1 MTKKFETFLETRGLR
16 ESFLKYCDKGS
27 YLKTP
32 FRDYKDIILKTL
44 LLKDMPEGEDLW
56 FGINKIWNE
65 TLEDM
70 ETCRKAVVLSGY
82 RDSDLEREI
91 NSYICLGYELFGCTD
106 NKVIMIRK

>member
-1 MTKKFETFLETRGLR
+1 MTKKFETFLEKRGLR
-16 ESFLKYCDKGS
+16 ESFLKYCDKES

-56 FGINKIWNE
+56 FNTNRIWNE
-65 TLEDM
+65 TLENM
-70 ETCRKAVVLSGY
+70 ETCRKVVVLY